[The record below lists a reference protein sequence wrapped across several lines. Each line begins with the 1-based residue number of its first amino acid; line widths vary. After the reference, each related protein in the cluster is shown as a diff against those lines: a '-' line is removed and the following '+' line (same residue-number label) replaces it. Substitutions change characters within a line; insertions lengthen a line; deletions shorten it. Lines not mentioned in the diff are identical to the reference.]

1 MAKVTTVGQLKSLR
15 TLPLPLDILRSFVV
29 AIFIS
34 FHIENKTG
42 VCVCDDRLLLLNS
55 CDAHADRINSN

>member
-15 TLPLPLDILRSFVV
+15 TLHLLLDILRTFVV

-34 FHIENKTG
+34 FYIENKTG
-42 VCVCDDRLLLLNS
+42 VCNDRLLLLNS
-55 CDAHADRINSN
+55 CDAHADGINSN

>member
-15 TLPLPLDILRSFVV
+15 TLPLDILRSFVV